1 MYVKTGKVKF
11 VYKYFPILDRG
22 VGESHWAAEAA
33 ECANEQGRFWD
44 YHDKLFVK
52 WLGENV
58 GMYQKDSLKK
68 FAVDLK
74 LNSAQFNA
82 CLDSDKYAAV
92 VQADLDE
99 GTKLG
104 VPGTPTF
111 FANGKLLQI
120 QSLDFEAFAR
130 VIDPLLK

>member
-1 MYVKTGKVKF
+1 
-11 VYKYFPILDRG
+11 
-22 VGESHWAAEAA
+22 
-33 ECANEQGRFWD
+33 
-44 YHDKLFVK
+44 
-52 WLGENV
+52 
-58 GMYQKDSLKK
+58 MYQKDSLKK

-82 CLDSDKYAAV
+82 CLDSDKYAMI

-104 VPGTPTF
+104 VRGTPMF

-120 QSLDFEAFAR
+120 QSLDFEAFAQL
-130 VIDPLLK
+130 IDPLLK

>member
-1 MYVKTGKVKF
+1 
-11 VYKYFPILDRG
+11 
-22 VGESHWAAEAA
+22 
-33 ECANEQGRFWD
+33 
-44 YHDKLFVK
+44 
-52 WLGENV
+52 
-58 GMYQKDSLKK
+58 MYQKDSLKK

-82 CLDSDKYAAV
+82 CLDSDKYAAI

-104 VPGTPTF
+104 VRGTPTF

-120 QSLDFEAFAR
+120 QSLDFEAFAKL
-130 VIDPLLK
+130 IDPLLR